1 MIWKGKENN
10 WFPFYLIRNHLI
22 SFFKDSTVEIFRSRK
37 TVRQFVRNLMVLVS
51 LCREP
56 ELSFLENISEGTL
69 MIFSIT
75 S

>member
-1 MIWKGKENN
+1 MFWKGKENN

-22 SFFKDSTVEIFRSRK
+22 SFLKDSTVEIFRSSK